1 MTALGAMRV
10 LNRDRW
16 LATLRKAL
24 EDTGGRIPAAAKALG
39 VSVRQLSR
47 WLAEDP
53 TLPRSKP
60 GRPEVDKAAGKKAS
74 GKRAT
79 KTAAGSR

>member
-1 MTALGAMRV
+1 MTPLGALRV

-24 EDTGGRIPAAAKALG
+24 EDAGGRIPAAAKSLG
-39 VSVRQLSR
+39 MSVRQLSR

-60 GRPEVDKAAGKKAS
+60 GRPEVDKPARKPAKK
-74 GKRAT
+74 KRTT
-79 KTAAGSR
+79 KPRLAE